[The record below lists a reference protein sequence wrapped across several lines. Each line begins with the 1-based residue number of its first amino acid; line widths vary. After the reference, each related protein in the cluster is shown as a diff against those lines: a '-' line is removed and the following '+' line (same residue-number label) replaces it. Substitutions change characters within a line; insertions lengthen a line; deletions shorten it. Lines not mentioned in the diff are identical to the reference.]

1 MVGHSKFPQKCQ
13 NFGVQSQKWAKSP
26 ASPKA
31 PSPLPARR
39 APATATHNLAARRL
53 KGMAQEGLPAAP
65 QAEDLREAT
74 AAECQ
79 ATLSVASAKVKAAKR
94 ALREPIVVHRPRLD
108 AQSECVGWG

>member
-1 MVGHSKFPQKCQ
+1 MAQK
-13 NFGVQSQKWAKSP
+13 P
-26 ASPKA
+26 ASQKA

-39 APATATHNLAARRL
+39 APTTATHNLAARRL
-53 KGMAQEGLPAAP
+53 KGMAQEGLPTAP
-65 QAEDLREAT
+65 QAEDPREAT

-79 ATLSVASAKVKAAKR
+79 AALSAASAKVKAAKR